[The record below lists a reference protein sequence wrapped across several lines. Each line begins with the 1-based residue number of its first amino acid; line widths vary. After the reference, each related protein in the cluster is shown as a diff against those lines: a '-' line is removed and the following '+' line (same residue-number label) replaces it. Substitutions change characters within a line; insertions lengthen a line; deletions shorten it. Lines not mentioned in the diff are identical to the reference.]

1 MFDDEDPLLVR
12 LRSLCLALPEV
23 EERVSHGRPTWRVAK
38 QFAVYG
44 GGERTPEGHVRHDH
58 ALLFVPDPGEVGAL
72 DQDER
77 FFFPAYVGPYG
88 WRAVDLDRDDVG
100 WDEVAELL
108 DSSYRQVANRRQLA
122 ALAEPEGRHP

>member
-1 MFDDEDPLLVR
+1 MFDDDDPLLVR

-38 QFAVYG
+38 QFAQYG
-44 GGERTPEGHVRHDH
+44 GGERTTDGHVRHDH
-58 ALLFVPDPGEVGAL
+58 ALLFVPEPGELGAL
-72 DQDER
+72 DHDER
-77 FFFPAYVGPYG
+77 FFLPAYVGPYG

-108 DSSYRQVANRRQLA
+108 DASYRQVANKRQLA
-122 ALAEPEGRHP
+122 ALDAQD